1 MVPQGIPGQQ
11 RHVQTLTRAYAAIA
25 AHMDPW
31 VALNEFFHEWWD
43 YSRTDR
49 VQLVSEEVLPGGPS
63 VLLGAPPT
71 PERERR
77 WRWAVFCAAA
87 AEYLCARDGVAPPA
101 WVADPRYTLAEPWY
115 HFGAREPL
123 TPEARTRLERATPD
137 PLRRRNIL
145 CGDRV
150 FANKYEFVAQIQ
162 GLMAARR
169 RLPGSAKGRLGKA
182 MGDGSRK

>member
-1 MVPQGIPGQQ
+1 MIPQGVPGQQ
-11 RHVQTLTRAYAAIA
+11 RRVQTLTRAYAAIA
-25 AHMDPW
+25 AHADPW

-49 VQLVSEEVLPGGPS
+49 AQLVAEEVLPGGPS

-77 WRWAVFCAAA
+77 WGWAVFCAAA
-87 AEYLCARDGVAPPA
+87 AEYLCARDGVAPPV
-101 WVADPRYTLAEPWY
+101 WVADSRYTLAEPWY
-115 HFGAREPL
+115 HFGTREPL
-123 TPEARTRLERATPD
+123 TAEARACLEQATPD

-150 FANKYEFVAQIQ
+150 FANKYEFVAQVQ
-162 GLMAARR
+162 GLVAARR
-169 RLPGSAKGRLGKA
+169 RLPSSAKGQLGKA
-182 MGDGSRK
+182 MGDGSRN